1 MTVHVGV
8 KNINVPIR
16 FFLSFFLSL
25 KNLEVSLPRD
35 NRGDLIFRNEKNAT
49 SSLKHMFPSQGR
61 QVFNGYFVIMN

>member
-16 FFLSFFLSL
+16 FFLSL

-35 NRGDLIFRNEKNAT
+35 NRGALIFRNEKNAT